1 MKVPTIICPK
11 CDGEIDA
18 LAFQEWGHG
27 RHPVDCPVAPFI
39 CVAGEVDALRVKIA
53 GRAQTDPLA
62 TLVMASLDRAHAAA
76 MFAARCDGCK
86 K

>member
-27 RHPVDCPVAPFI
+27 RHPLDCPVAPNRSKI
-39 CVAGEVDALRVKIA
+39 ELSLVA
-53 GRAQTDPLA
+53 
-62 TLVMASLDRAHAAA
+62 
-76 MFAARCDGCK
+76 
-86 K
+86 

>member
-1 MKVPTIICPK
+1 MKATAAMTTQQPRR
-11 CDGEIDA
+11 DEFYSG
-18 LAFQEWGHG
+18 
-27 RHPVDCPVAPFI
+27 
-39 CVAGEVDALRVKIA
+39 VAGEVDALRVKIA
-53 GRAQTDPLA
+53 GRAQTDPMA